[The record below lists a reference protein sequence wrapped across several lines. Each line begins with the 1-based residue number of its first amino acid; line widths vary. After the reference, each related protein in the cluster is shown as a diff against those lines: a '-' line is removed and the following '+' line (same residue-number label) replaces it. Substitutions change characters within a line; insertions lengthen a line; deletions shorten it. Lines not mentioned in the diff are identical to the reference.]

1 MLLVLVLLTVVARYS
16 CETIHI
22 VPANSNETCVAMAK
36 PCLTLKKLAL
46 ERASLGSTN
55 LTLYFHPGEHFI
67 DQKLLNFSIESIKM
81 IGLSKNTIVWIQG
94 PEMSI
99 LEIDALAIENLILA
113 SSNEE
118 TVTVSIEECGSIQI
132 VGCTFN
138 RVELDLYVKSI
149 ITNQLAK
156 FPKGLFINSCE
167 FNHSTVFATVLEGN
181 TEFQAFI
188 NNTIFIFGGGIEM
201 YGQQNSIVYIF
212 SCIFKYNY
220 EGAISTF
227 NVSKVIVANSTFTEN
242 KYSNDSII
250 YLQSYRLEINNC
262 IVTGNLNC
270 KEVVRAETNYLN
282 MTNSEFINNNCL
294 STVWIDDGYTEEDTG
309 MIHIKNSSFIDNQGR
324 GITNFKYNKLL
335 VTNCVFLSNHVN
347 DFGGAIYSETET
359 FISDTTFTN
368 NSAPV
373 GGAVYLDHYFEI
385 INCIFNSN
393 YLISSADEGNGAA
406 VHIMEDI
413 DKIFKTSLI
422 KDTMFTKNTGSE
434 NKDISGVNSTS
445 TEKSAFII
453 TIGIYRLEIDNC
465 TFTDH
470 LNCKGVINADAKYLN
485 ITNSEFINNDCLNTV
500 WVDEHNTEEDT
511 GLIHIKNSTFMNN
524 HGGGIT
530 NFEYN
535 TLLVSNCVFLGNH
548 ADDAGG
554 AIYSEAETFISDTTF
569 TNNSAPV
576 GGAVYLD
583 DHFEIIN
590 CIFTRNYLT
599 SSADEKDGAAIHIM
613 EDIDKIFKTSLIKD
627 TMFTKNTG
635 SENKDISGVNS
646 TSTEKSAFIITIGI
660 YHLEIYN
667 CTFTDHLNCKGV
679 INADAKYLNITN
691 SEFINNDC
699 LNTVWVDEH
708 NTEEDTGLIHI
719 KNSTFMNNHG
729 GGITNFEYNTL
740 LVSNCVFL
748 GNHADDAGGAIYSEA
763 ETFISD
769 TTFTNNSAP
778 VGGAV
783 YLLDY
788 FEIVNC
794 IFTNNRIRV
803 SEDKMTGSALHI
815 IGLLKEEASK
825 SPVIKNTIFTKNVGS
840 DILGSTLRFENIT
853 LSNNGKLSPG
863 KNSFSHNRGCIYL
876 FNSDLYIDGPVTLS
890 NNIGGAIHAVLSNIY
905 IHSNTTVSNNTA
917 ISGGGIILRE
927 SKLTIE
933 SSAILKLS
941 DNKAKMFGGGIY
953 AYQSVI
959 EFVSE
964 GKGFILNNHAS
975 KNGGGMFVVA
985 SNIKLARSRVTIGSN
1000 SAQLRGGG
1008 LYLQDNSKIY
1018 LLKTQADQKKQDV
1031 LDVSLTVTSNSAKYG
1046 GGFYIADNSTA
1057 GELQCQ
1063 GLENQTYDENDL
1075 ATPASECFIQTIKL
1089 YQKNIIGILT
1099 NTFIINNTAKLG
1111 SAIYGGLLDRCTVSP
1126 LAEAY
1131 YYNSITNGFE
1141 YIRMTV
1147 NVSNDSTI
1155 TSDPVKV
1162 VICRDHTIRT
1172 MKGRMF
1178 KLNVSAIDQVGN
1190 PVNATI
1196 HSSVFTDSRVGRLKE
1211 GQTEQTVGNQ
1221 CTELEYNVFS
1231 QDSSAQLEI
1240 YADGPCKDMGISKKT
1255 VDVVFLPC
1263 TCPIGLQPSP
1273 SQIECECVCDQE
1285 LQLYQI
1291 TDCFQES
1298 ETIQLETNIW
1308 IGVAN
1313 STDRIGYVI
1322 HNCPF
1327 DYCVKKPVNIS
1338 LNSSQ
1343 ERDRQCAF
1351 NRSGVLCGE
1360 CQQGLSLVLATSKC
1374 RACSNTYL
1382 LLLIP
1387 FALAGIVLIAFILFF
1402 NFTIA
1407 TGTIHGLIL
1416 FSNLLPTNCFT
1427 QLSVLTMFISWVS
1440 LDLGIETCFYNGM
1453 SSQAKVLFQLVFP
1466 VYLFLLMFLII
1477 ILSRY
1482 SNLFAKL
1489 LSNRNPVAALCTL
1502 TFLSYSKFLRF
1513 IIAALQ
1519 FTVLEFPDGSKQ
1531 RIWLYDANVQYF
1543 ISSRF
1548 VLAAIIIT
1556 VGGSFTLL
1564 LFFSQWLPRCSNW
1577 KLMKWTRNT
1586 KYTALMDAYQAPFI
1600 SKHRYWAGLLRLALI
1615 VHNVIAATAAN
1626 KYLPILSMGCIAA
1639 GILMFKLQSSGPYVS
1654 WINNLL
1660 ENAFLLNL
1668 IFLASGIQYANTLEK
1683 KHLITVLANVSMAT
1697 TACLFLLIICYHSYK
1712 YIFLPS
1718 RFYQKYQ
1725 EKIKEITKTIT
1736 KKFRPGPKRQEAE
1749 ELITNEGRT
1758 LETDYTAMGPYSER
1772 ESDLDELAPI
1782 TEDDYQPALPP
1793 CREYSEVTHTVVETA

>member
-1 MLLVLVLLTVVARYS
+1 MLSVLVLLTVVARYS

-36 PCLTLKKLAL
+36 PCLTLEKFAL

-67 DQKLLNFSIESIKM
+67 NLKLLNFSNVKSIKM
-81 IGLSKNTIVWIQG
+81 IGLTINTIVWFQG
-94 PEMSI
+94 PELSI
-99 LEIDALAIENLILA
+99 LEIEALAIENLILA

-118 TVTVSIEECGSIQI
+118 TMAVSIRKCGSIQI

-138 RVELDLYVKSI
+138 RVKLDLYVKSI
-149 ITNQLAK
+149 ITKLTK

-250 YLQSYRLEINNC
+250 YLQSYRLEINDC

-270 KEVVRAETNYLN
+270 EEVVRAETNYLN

-294 STVWIDDGYTEEDTG
+294 NTIWIDDGYTEEDTG
-309 MIHIKNSSFIDNQGR
+309 MIHIKNSSFIDNYGG
-324 GITNFKYNKLL
+324 GIIKIKYNRLL
-335 VTNCVFLSNHVN
+335 VTNCVFSGNYA
-347 DFGGAIYSETET
+347 DDSGGAIYSET
-359 FISDTTFTN
+359 DTIILDSTFTSN
-368 NSAPV
+368 TAED
-373 GGAVYLDHYFEI
+373 GGAVYLNGYFEI
-385 INCIFNSN
+385 INCIFSN
-393 YLISSADEGNGAA
+393 NYITLSTGKGNGAA
-406 VHIMEDI
+406 IYVFMEEI
-413 DKIFKTSLI
+413 DQENILKTSLI
-422 KDTMFTKNTGSE
+422 RDTIFTENTGSGIMNIYDTFEVIE
-434 NKDISGVNSTS
+434 NNDFV
-445 TEKSAFII
+445 
-453 TIGIYRLEIDNC
+453 IYLQVYSLEIHNC
-465 TFTDH
+465 TFTSN
-470 LNCKGVINADAKYLN
+470 LNCAGVVGADINYLN
-485 ITNSEFINNDCLNTV
+485 ISNSEFIDNGCFFGTV
-500 WVDEHNTEEDT
+500 TVDRSYCKKDP
-511 GLIHIKNSTFMNN
+511 GSIQIKGSTFRNN

-530 NFEYN
+530 KLENKN
-535 TLLVSNCVFLGNH
+535 ISLLVTNCTFLSNHVNDG
-548 ADDAGG
+548 GG
-554 AIYSEAETFISDTTF
+554 AIYSDAETFISDTTF

-576 GGAVYLD
+576 GGAVYL
-583 DHFEIIN
+583 N
-590 CIFTRNYLT
+590 
-599 SSADEKDGAAIHIM
+599 
-613 EDIDKIFKTSLIKD
+613 
-627 TMFTKNTG
+627 
-635 SENKDISGVNS
+635 
-646 TSTEKSAFIITIGI
+646 
-660 YHLEIYN
+660 
-667 CTFTDHLNCKGV
+667 
-679 INADAKYLNITN
+679 
-691 SEFINNDC
+691 
-699 LNTVWVDEH
+699 
-708 NTEEDTGLIHI
+708 
-719 KNSTFMNNHG
+719 
-729 GGITNFEYNTL
+729 
-740 LVSNCVFL
+740 
-748 GNHADDAGGAIYSEA
+748 
-763 ETFISD
+763 
-769 TTFTNNSAP
+769 
-778 VGGAV
+778 
-783 YLLDY
+783 DY

-840 DILGSTLRFENIT
+840 DILGSTLSFENIT

-863 KNSFSHNRGCIYL
+863 NNSFSHNRGCIYL
-876 FNSDLYIDGPVTLS
+876 FNSDLYIDGSVTLS

-941 DNKAKMFGGGIY
+941 DNEAKMFGGGIY

-964 GKGFILNNHAS
+964 GKGIILNNHAG

-985 SNIKLARSRVTIGSN
+985 SNIKLARSRVAIGSN

-1018 LLKTQADQKKQDV
+1018 LLKTQADQERQDV
-1031 LDVSLTVTSNSAKYG
+1031 LDVSLAVTSNSAKYG
-1046 GGFYIADNSTA
+1046 GGIYIADNSTA

-1063 GLENQTYDENDL
+1063 GLDNQTYDETDL

-1089 YQKNIIGILT
+1089 YYEKKIGILT
-1099 NTFIINNTAKLG
+1099 NTFIINNTAKSG

-1162 VICRDHTIRT
+1162 VICRDHTIST

-1255 VDVVFLPC
+1255 VAVVFLPC

-1308 IGVAN
+1308 IGVTN
-1313 STDRIGYVI
+1313 STDRIGYII

-1327 DYCVKKPVNIS
+1327 DYCVKKPLNIS

-1343 ERDRQCAF
+1343 ERDRQCAH
-1351 NRSGVLCGE
+1351 NRSGILCGE

-1416 FSNLLPTNCFT
+1416 FSNLLPTNWFT
-1427 QLSVLTMFISWVS
+1427 QPSALTVFISWVN

-1482 SNLFAKL
+1482 SNFFAKL

-1502 TFLSYSKFLRF
+1502 TFLSYSKLLQF

-1543 ISSRF
+1543 ISSRIIHF
-1548 VLAAIIIT
+1548 VIAAMIIT

-1639 GILMFKLQSSGPYVS
+1639 GLLMFKLQSSGPYVS

-1725 EKIKEITKTIT
+1725 EKIKEITKIIT
-1736 KKFRPGPKRQEAE
+1736 KKFQRPDPKRQEAE
-1749 ELITNEGRT
+1749 ELITNEGST
-1758 LETDYTAMGPYSER
+1758 LETDYTAMGPYPER

-1793 CREYSEVTHTVVETA
+1793 CREHFEVTHTVVETA

>member
-1 MLLVLVLLTVVARYS
+1 MLSVLVLLTVVARYS

-22 VPANSNETCVAMAK
+22 VPANSTETCVAMEK
-36 PCLTLKKLAL
+36 PCLTLEKLAL
-46 ERASLGSTN
+46 EIASLGSTN
-55 LTLYFHPGEHFI
+55 LTLYFHPGEHFVNR
-67 DQKLLNFSIESIKM
+67 KLLNFSNVKSIKM
-81 IGLSKNTIVWIQG
+81 IGLTINTIVRFQG
-94 PEMSI
+94 PELSI
-99 LEIDALAIENLILA
+99 LEIEALAIENLILA

-118 TVTVSIEECGSIQI
+118 TMAVSIEECGSIQI
-132 VGCTFN
+132 EGCTFN
-138 RVELDLYVKSI
+138 RVVLDLYVKSMI
-149 ITNQLAK
+149 MSQPTM
-156 FPKGLFINSCE
+156 FPKGLFIGSSE
-167 FNHSTVFATVLEGN
+167 FNHSTVFATVLKGN

-188 NNTIFIFGGGIEM
+188 NNTIFIFGRGIEM

-262 IVTGNLNC
+262 IFTGNLNC

-282 MTNSEFINNNCL
+282 MTNSEFINNSCL
-294 STVWIDDGYTEEDTG
+294 NTVWIDELYTEEDSG
-309 MIHIKNSSFIDNQGR
+309 VIHIKNSTFIDNNQGG
-324 GITNFKYNKLL
+324 GIINFEYNRLMI
-335 VTNCVFLSNHVN
+335 TNCVFLGNHA
-347 DFGGAIYSETET
+347 DDIGGAIYSEAET
-359 FISDTTFTN
+359 FISNTTFTN

-373 GGAVYLDHYFEI
+373 GGAVYLD
-385 INCIFNSN
+385 
-393 YLISSADEGNGAA
+393 
-406 VHIMEDI
+406 
-413 DKIFKTSLI
+413 
-422 KDTMFTKNTGSE
+422 
-434 NKDISGVNSTS
+434 
-445 TEKSAFII
+445 
-453 TIGIYRLEIDNC
+453 
-465 TFTDH
+465 
-470 LNCKGVINADAKYLN
+470 
-485 ITNSEFINNDCLNTV
+485 
-500 WVDEHNTEEDT
+500 
-511 GLIHIKNSTFMNN
+511 
-524 HGGGIT
+524 
-530 NFEYN
+530 
-535 TLLVSNCVFLGNH
+535 
-548 ADDAGG
+548 
-554 AIYSEAETFISDTTF
+554 
-569 TNNSAPV
+569 
-576 GGAVYLD
+576 
-583 DHFEIIN
+583 
-590 CIFTRNYLT
+590 
-599 SSADEKDGAAIHIM
+599 
-613 EDIDKIFKTSLIKD
+613 
-627 TMFTKNTG
+627 
-635 SENKDISGVNS
+635 
-646 TSTEKSAFIITIGI
+646 
-660 YHLEIYN
+660 
-667 CTFTDHLNCKGV
+667 
-679 INADAKYLNITN
+679 
-691 SEFINNDC
+691 
-699 LNTVWVDEH
+699 
-708 NTEEDTGLIHI
+708 
-719 KNSTFMNNHG
+719 
-729 GGITNFEYNTL
+729 
-740 LVSNCVFL
+740 
-748 GNHADDAGGAIYSEA
+748 
-763 ETFISD
+763 
-769 TTFTNNSAP
+769 
-778 VGGAV
+778 
-783 YLLDY
+783 DY

-840 DILGSTLRFENIT
+840 DILGSTLRFENTT
-853 LSNNGKLSPG
+853 LGNNGKLSPG

-941 DNKAKMFGGGIY
+941 DNEAKMFGGGIY

-985 SNIKLARSRVTIGSN
+985 SNIKLARSRVAIGSN

-1018 LLKTQADQKKQDV
+1018 LLKTQADQKKQNV

-1057 GELQCQ
+1057 GELQCH

-1141 YIRMTV
+1141 YIQMTV

-1172 MKGRMF
+1172 MKGKMF

-1196 HSSVFTDSRVGRLKE
+1196 HSSVFTISGVGRLKE

-1231 QDSSAQLEI
+1231 QDSSAKLEI
-1240 YADGPCKDMGISKKT
+1240 HPVGPCKDMGISKKT

-1273 SQIECECVCDQE
+1273 SSIECECVCDQD
-1285 LQLYQI
+1285 LQFYQI
-1291 TDCFQES
+1291 TDCSQES

-1313 STDRIGYVI
+1313 STDRIGYII

-1343 ERDRQCAF
+1343 ERDRQCAH
-1351 NRSGVLCGE
+1351 NRSGILCGE

-1427 QLSVLTMFISWVS
+1427 QPSVLTVFISWVS

-1482 SNLFAKL
+1482 SNFFAKL

-1502 TFLSYSKFLRF
+1502 TFLSYSKLLQF

-1531 RIWLYDANVQYF
+1531 RVWLYDANVQYF
-1543 ISSRF
+1543 ISSRIIIHF
-1548 VLAAIIIT
+1548 VIAAIIIT

-1639 GILMFKLQSSGPYVS
+1639 GLLMFKLQSSGPYVS

-1697 TACLFLLIICYHSYK
+1697 TACLFLLIIPINTFSCQVD
-1712 YIFLPS
+1712 F
-1718 RFYQKYQ
+1718 
-1725 EKIKEITKTIT
+1725 TKNIR
-1736 KKFRPGPKRQEAE
+1736 KKSKRSLKPLQRSLDQVPKDKR
-1749 ELITNEGRT
+1749 LK
-1758 LETDYTAMGPYSER
+1758 S
-1772 ESDLDELAPI
+1772 
-1782 TEDDYQPALPP
+1782 
-1793 CREYSEVTHTVVETA
+1793 